1 MKGLKSIGL
10 VLAGV
15 AIGVSTTLS
24 IAPAQATQA
33 QPGAGTRLVITQ
45 VGGAQTPS
53 NVPSQALYFVKDT
66 KSGGCWLGSAGVGGG
81 VALTTA
87 PKEACE

>member
-1 MKGLKSIGL
+1 MRILKPIGF
-10 VLAGV
+10 VLIGAALGV
-15 AIGVSTTLS
+15 TSTLAIG
-24 IAPAQATQA
+24 PARAQ

-53 NVPSQALYFVKDT
+53 NVPGQALYFVKDT
-66 KSGGCWLGSAGVGGG
+66 KSGGCWLGSAGVNGGL
-81 VALTTA
+81 ALTGA

>member
-1 MKGLKSIGL
+1 MKGLKSAGL
-10 VLAGV
+10 VVVGV
-15 AIGVSTTLS
+15 GIGVTATLS
-24 IAPAQATQA
+24 MGSAQATQG
-33 QPGAGTRLVITQ
+33 QAGTRLVITQ